1 MTMEAPAD
9 SDKQIKQAVKEGA
22 KKLFKNLL

>member
-1 MTMEAPAD
+1 MTIEAPAD
-9 SDKQIKQAVKEGA
+9 SDKQMKQAVKKGA